1 MESTVEEFALME
13 KNVLNVFIKH
23 DFKVTI
29 FKNVNFLYILK
40 NNNLCSCIE
49 TCFGPTTYIY
59 LIINS

>member
-1 MESTVEEFALME
+1 MYS
-13 KNVLNVFIKH
+13 NVFIKQ

-29 FKNVNFLYILK
+29 FKILDFLYIFK
-40 NNNLCSCIE
+40 KKHNLCSCIE

>member
-1 MESTVEEFALME
+1 MYS
-13 KNVLNVFIKH
+13 NVFIKQ

-29 FKNVNFLYILK
+29 FKILDFFIFLK
-40 NNNLCSCIE
+40 KHNLCSCIE